1 MSVLTLQELQDIF
14 YTITLFNSNITS
26 SKVRHTYQGNSAPT
40 FNREEDVIYLTV
52 TQKDDDY
59 DKNKHIQ
66 TYYTGDSDYGEESTF
81 YTRILQVDWICHGPH
96 SFNNADEIRNKI
108 LSRDVR
114 SILVKHHLRPL
125 TDIPAPVRIPY
136 AFNNQWFDRT
146 DLRAYFNL
154 GTERIVEVPWMKEA
168 VVVLPDEEGNKHVF
182 TIEL

>member
-1 MSVLTLQELQDIF
+1 MSVLSLEELQNIF
-14 YTITLFNSNITS
+14 YTITLFNSNIPS
-26 SKVRHTYQGNSAPT
+26 HKVRHTYQGNSAPT
-40 FNREEDVIYLTV
+40 FNRDEDVIYLTV

-66 TYYTGDSDYGEESTF
+66 TIYFDDPEYGKEATF
-81 YTRILQVDWICHGPH
+81 YTRVIQVDWICHGVH

-108 LSRDVR
+108 LTRDVR
-114 SILVKHHLRPL
+114 AILNKNRIRPL

-146 DLRAYFNL
+146 DLTAYFNV
-154 GTERIVEVPWMKEA
+154 GTERITEVPWLQKAEI
-168 VVVLPDEEGNKHVF
+168 VLPDEEGNDHVF